1 MRKVLLFLCFFT
13 FILSMMIFSQPLTV
27 IDDLGRV
34 VIFDTTP
41 NRVISAA
48 PLVTN
53 YLVKLG
59 VESKIVGVTDF
70 DVFYTKAERIGYLVP
85 LNIEKIVALN
95 PDVVFL
101 FGGFQASEVEKLEKV
116 NLRAFVVNPRNFED
130 IFRTLK
136 LLGVIFNLPE
146 RSREISKKLR
156 EKLLNLAKKAYQ
168 IPLDERPRVFYASMY
183 PGSKEIWTCGQGS
196 FLNEAIALAGGVNIA
211 SGYTGPNGWLSVDPE
226 FVIRNDPDV
235 ILVPYFDPTSKEK
248 VVENFKNMKI
258 FKDLKAVK
266 ENKVFPIDGNIAST
280 PGPDLV
286 DLVELLYKLFHT
298 GI

>member
-1 MRKVLLFLCFFT
+1 MRKVFLFLYFFT

-130 IFRTLK
+130 IFRTLR

-156 EKLLNLAKKAYQ
+156 EKLLNLAKKAYE
-168 IPLDERPRVFYASMY
+168 IPLDKRPRVFYASMY

-211 SGYTGPNGWLSVDPE
+211 SGYTGPNGWLTVDPE

-286 DLVELLYKLFHT
+286 DLVELFYKLFHT
-298 GI
+298 GR